1 MRTRTERRE
10 RLVPHTIDGETKLV
24 PEPYDVEV
32 PLPPRDWDHIVL
44 TGALAVVAVFLAIV
58 IVWSTSSIGDLLVR
72 TNVSEVIAYAAATG
86 FSLGWIVCMALEWLA
101 RYDPARVRRPRAAGH
116 VFLASDMAA
125 VCVHG
130 WLADSLTVGV
140 IGAVLSGG
148 AKGLYTL
155 VLDHQ
160 AARLD
165 SRTQQ
170 WVTIKRGE
178 IGSRLALGAVR
189 RQLTRVES
197 RAAAEEAALRTASD
211 PNPDRPDP
219 DEDGPDADIVPLPSN
234 TLTTKDAVRIAWD
247 SGLRDKETVAR
258 YVGKATGT
266 APSPETV
273 DRYLRALRVGA

>member
-24 PEPYDVEV
+24 PEEYDVEV

-44 TGALAVVAVFLAIV
+44 TGALAVVAVGLAIV

-72 TNVSEVIAYAAATG
+72 TNVSQVIAYAAATG

-116 VFLASDMAA
+116 VFLAADMAA

-130 WLADSLTVGV
+130 WLADSFTVGI

-148 AKGLYTL
+148 AKALYTL

-160 AARLD
+160 AAPLD

-178 IGSRLALGAVR
+178 IGSRLALGAAR
-189 RQLTRVES
+189 RQLTREES
-197 RAAAEEAALRTASD
+197 RAAAEEAALRTD
-211 PNPDRPDP
+211 PETGPDP
-219 DEDGPDADIVPLPSN
+219 ADGDGQPPEGAPVLPGSGPM
-234 TLTTKDAVRIAWD
+234 TVKDAVTTARSCGITDPDAV
-247 SGLRDKETVAR
+247 LRYVRKVADANAKTETVN
-258 YVGKATGT
+258 
-266 APSPETV
+266 
-273 DRYLRALRVGA
+273 RYLRSA

>member
-1 MRTRTERRE
+1 MRTRTEQRE

-24 PEPYDVEV
+24 TEPYDVEV
-32 PLPPRDWDHIVL
+32 PLSPRDWDHIVL
-44 TGALAVVAVFLAIV
+44 TGALAIVAVGLAIV

-72 TNVSEVIAYAAATG
+72 TNVSDVIAYAAATG

-116 VFLASDMAA
+116 VFLAADMAA

-130 WLADSLTVGV
+130 WLADSFTVGI

-148 AKGLYTL
+148 AKALYTL

-160 AARLD
+160 AAPLD

-178 IGSRLALGAVR
+178 IGSRLALGAAR
-189 RQLTRVES
+189 RQLTREES
-197 RAAAEEAALRTASD
+197 RAAAEEAALRTTQTPDSD
-211 PNPDRPDP
+211 PDDETERPDA
-219 DEDGPDADIVPLPSN
+219 EVVPINSLV
-234 TLTTKDAVRIAWD
+234 LTVKDAVQTAWD
-247 SGLRDKETVAR
+247 SGIRDKDTATR
-258 YVGKATGT
+258 YVSRAMGRA
-266 APSPETV
+266 ASPETV